1 MITYVYIMATLLVV
15 LGVTSAHAELTIYQV
30 ENNPPGGD
38 SGHEWLT
45 LINTGAKDTFSGY
58 HVMTT
63 NGRIAAYDIP
73 TIPELD
79 TCKYYK
85 FTFPKQ
91 AIDNQDDTVKLLH
104 NGVTVYQTPVIKD
117 TKNNDRFWTNPD
129 VAAICSDTSTSTTT
143 SPTDPTTPAT
153 TDSALEDRI
162 TALET
167 KITSLEQM
175 ILYILD
181 ILNGLLGEN

>member
-1 MITYVYIMATLLVV
+1 MNKTQYGIITAVLLAGVV
-15 LGVTSAHAELTIYQV
+15 TTSAHAELTIYQV

-45 LINTGAKDTFSGY
+45 LINTGAKDTFANY
-58 HVMTT
+58 HVQTT
-63 NGRIAAYDIP
+63 NGRIAAYYIP

-79 TCKYYK
+79 TCEYYK

-104 NGVTVYQTPVIKD
+104 NGTTIYQTPIIKD
-117 TKNNDRFWTNPD
+117 TANNDRFWTNPD
-129 VAAICSDTSTSTTT
+129 VAAICDDTSTSTTT
-143 SPTDPTTPAT
+143 NPTTPAT
-153 TDSALEDRI
+153 TDSTLEDRI

-175 ILYILD
+175 ILRILE

>member
-1 MITYVYIMATLLVV
+1 MTTQLYVMAALCLVFV
-15 LGVTSAHAELTIYQV
+15 AGMSHAYAELTIYQV

-79 TCKYYK
+79 TCEYYK
-85 FTFPKQ
+85 FTFSKQ
-91 AIDNQDDTVKLLH
+91 AIDNQDDTVILLH

-129 VAAICSDTSTSTTT
+129 VAAVCSDTSTSTTV
-143 SPTDPTTPAT
+143 
-153 TDSALEDRI
+153 
-162 TALET
+162 
-167 KITSLEQM
+167 
-175 ILYILD
+175 LYG
-181 ILNGLLGEN
+181 NYVR